1 MKNIIALILIM
12 TFSVIAFANV
22 ERFFIG
28 KIEVSRQ
35 DFMDVDSTLIR
46 AKEAWSSDD
55 TCIYSITPDIY
66 AQIDSLT
73 QPGRIIVTRKSEAE
87 IALIDSLMNAYRSE
101 SSKLNAG
108 DILPEFTL
116 IKYISEGNDTLSGSS
131 LKGKVLLLNFWA
143 TWCGPCIEELKPAG
157 LPSIASQFSNDE
169 RFVFLPV
176 SVNHSRDEIERFF
189 NTPVGKELQWLK
201 YKTSW
206 DKNGEFADI
215 LSKGVIPLTLLIDSE
230 GIIRLNESGAF
241 LSETDLT
248 RLKNE
253 ITKLL
258 K

>member
-1 MKNIIALILIM
+1 MKNIIALLLIM

-101 SSKLNAG
+101 SSKLNA
-108 DILPEFTL
+108 
-116 IKYISEGNDTLSGSS
+116 
-131 LKGKVLLLNFWA
+131 A
-143 TWCGPCIEELKPAG
+143 TFCPN
-157 LPSIASQFSNDE
+157 S
-169 RFVFLPV
+169 
-176 SVNHSRDEIERFF
+176 H
-189 NTPVGKELQWLK
+189 
-201 YKTSW
+201 
-206 DKNGEFADI
+206 
-215 LSKGVIPLTLLIDSE
+215 
-230 GIIRLNESGAF
+230 
-241 LSETDLT
+241 
-248 RLKNE
+248 
-253 ITKLL
+253 
-258 K
+258 